1 MNGLSFGCFFLW
13 KNICDFYVRFEDV
26 GYRKNIHSLNI
37 KRIMIIH
44 VYCCCVCV
52 CVCVCTII
60 VDSFHF
66 FLVPYEFIDQH
77 VGETWMKKTEKKQTK
92 GTTHSIYDITTPI
105 N

>member
-1 MNGLSFGCFFLW
+1 M
-13 KNICDFYVRFEDV
+13 

-52 CVCVCTII
+52 CVCTII
-60 VDSFHF
+60 EDSFHF